1 MRAMTYNNAVR
12 DFVSMADAMNR
23 LFDARGYD
31 YARNGGNSGNDGAAT
46 VQAERAAR
54 LPLDAYTTD
63 EAFVL
68 QAYLPGVNP
77 ETVEITFE
85 GEDLM
90 IRGTFAP
97 QAEDTNFVRRELY
110 HGPFERRLT
119 FNVPVNAEAIQAEF
133 ENGVLTLTVPKA
145 EAVKPKQIKV
155 IAK

>member
-1 MRAMTYNNAVR
+1 MRATTYNNAVR

-23 LFDARGYD
+23 LFDARSYD
-31 YARNGGNSGNDGAAT
+31 YAQNGGNNGAGVRPEPA
-46 VQAERAAR
+46 VR

-85 GEDLM
+85 GEELM
-90 IRGTFAP
+90 VRGTFAA
-97 QAEDTNFVRRELY
+97 QAENTSFIRRELY

-119 FNVPVNAEAIQAEF
+119 FNVPVDADGIQAEF

-155 IAK
+155 MAK